1 MPTYADHAVK
11 NYKFSNFLKQVKNVQ
26 KVKILKNHFGNLE
39 IGKKTTS
46 NFYFLSIFKKKNFLC
61 MLSKCGRRLFFNV
74 FPFPVCKAQLIGDWL
89 ENRRRTVWSASF

>member
-39 IGKKTTS
+39 MGKK
-46 NFYFLSIFKKKNFLC
+46 NHKQF
-61 MLSKCGRRLFFNV
+61 LFFIY
-74 FPFPVCKAQLIGDWL
+74 L
-89 ENRRRTVWSASF
+89 